1 MTEQHDGAGWKS
13 SSRGEAAWKETME
26 RVASRNTEAR
36 KQGKLERDTYE
47 RNREDA
53 RRSAAAKRHA
63 KLLNRRGR

>member
-26 RVASRNTEAR
+26 RVASRNSEAR

-47 RNREDA
+47 RDRADA
-53 RRSAAAKRHA
+53 RRAADAKRHA
-63 KLLNRRGR
+63 KLLSRRGR